1 MGGFSRLRGM
11 RRQEWRKLHE
21 LNKLYC
27 SPNIVR
33 VIKLRRL
40 RWVVHVAHMG
50 DRISIY
56 RVLVQITERKSNL
69 EVPGVDGR
77 KILRWILRMW
87 MWGHGLDRASSA

>member
-1 MGGFSRLRGM
+1 M

-56 RVLVQITERKSNL
+56 RVLVQKPERKSNL

-87 MWGHGLDRASSA
+87 MWGVGLDRASSA